1 MPKKGLFKNLVY
13 RSVDLATKKIW
24 AMFPMGPLNLK
35 KIVSKNPSN
44 YYLLKVGKFHGD
56 SVKNKSA
63 RTKKLQGVERPPPA
77 CLGLKSDHLKLRLL
91 QSLLD

>member
-1 MPKKGLFKNLVY
+1 MTHISTCIFQGLFKNLVY

-63 RTKKLQGVERPPPA
+63 RTKKTTG
-77 CLGLKSDHLKLRLL
+77 GGGWRLFNHN
-91 QSLLD
+91 